1 MSGPNS
7 HRGNQSIQPCGA
19 ATPVPTLA
27 SVPSTP
33 GAATAKPA
41 PEPWKSSSPPPN
53 SIRIRLEFTKPFKT
67 VNPTTF
73 TFTPA
78 GNGTQVTWTM
88 TGENKGL
95 GKIFAL
101 FMNMDK
107 MVGVDFDKGLASLA
121 AAAQRRS

>member
-1 MSGPNS
+1 MGQIVTEGISRSGHAAQL
-7 HRGNQSIQPCGA
+7 HRYRLWRRCQVRLERQPQSRLRNHGNR
-19 ATPVPTLA
+19 PVR
-27 SVPSTP
+27 
-33 GAATAKPA
+33 
-41 PEPWKSSSPPPN
+41 PPN